1 MRNRHTPG
9 LRAKGARAP
18 DTRRD
23 TRKPTP
29 PQRLRHIYEEDEDS
43 FDVPDTVLGSG
54 EK

>member
-1 MRNRHTPG
+1 MTTRHSPG
-9 LRAKGARAP
+9 LKAKGARAP

-23 TRKPTP
+23 SRRPTR
-29 PQRLRHIYEEDEDS
+29 PQRLRYIYEEDEDS

>member
-1 MRNRHTPG
+1 MRNRHSPG
-9 LRAKGARAP
+9 LKAKGARAP

-23 TRKPTP
+23 TRKSTR
-29 PQRLRHIYEEDEDS
+29 PQRRRFIYEEDEDS